1 MKTTYAIMITVM
13 AKAKVKNRGKI
24 MNRTH
29 TNGEFRIHHVSQ
41 TVTIIGWVAKRRNFG
56 SIVFMDIRDRTG
68 IVQCVFNEAL
78 SEKVKDVRN
87 EYVLEIKGTVVER
100 KDKNPKLP
108 TGEVEI
114 IVEEVT
120 IINTA
125 ATTPI
130 IVADETDAL
139 EDTRLRFRY
148 LDLRRPLMQK
158 KLMQRHAITK
168 AMRNFLD
175 DEGFIEVETPLLTK
189 STPEGSREYL
199 VPSRVHAG
207 EFYALAQ
214 SPQIFKQMLMI
225 AGFERYYQ
233 VARCFRDEDLRADRQ
248 LDFTQVDI
256 EASFLSEVEFQT
268 IMENMMVNVFKN
280 VMGRD
285 LPVPFRRIPFE
296 EAMNRYGVDKPDI
309 RYGLHLNDVTHLFS
323 ASEFKVFSS
332 VIETKGSIKA
342 LVIPD
347 YASVTRKEIDALT
360 DLAKKYGA
368 KGLVV
373 VKRVNGVI
381 EGPAAKFLSESEKAA
396 LIGQLS
402 LAENDLVLMV
412 ADAWEKACIA
422 AGALRTYFRDALK
435 LVSEDQFEFAWVV
448 DFPLFEHDAEEDRL
462 IARHHPFTRPKEE
475 DAHLLD
481 SDPLSVKACAY
492 DLVLNGFEVAGGSL
506 RIYDQQMQSKLFS
519 LIGFSEEQIEKRF
532 GFFVDAF
539 KYGTPPHGGIAFGL
553 DRLAMILTNSESLR
567 DVIAFPKNASARCPL
582 TDAPTPV
589 EIKQLEELH
598 LSVVK

>member
-1 MKTTYAIMITVM
+1 
-13 AKAKVKNRGKI
+13 

-29 TNGEFRIHHVSQ
+29 TNGEFRISHTGQ
-41 TVTIIGWVAKRRNFG
+41 TVTVLGWVAKRRNFG
-56 SIVFMDIRDRTG
+56 SIVFMDLRDRTG
-68 IVQCVFNEAL
+68 IVQCVFNEEL
-78 SEKVKDVRN
+78 TEKVKDVRS
-87 EYVLEIKGTVVER
+87 EYILEVTGVVLER

-108 TGEVEI
+108 TGDVEI
-114 IVEEVT
+114 NVTEVT
-120 IINTA
+120 IINTSA
-125 ATTPI
+125 STPI

-139 EDTRLRFRY
+139 EDTRMRFRY
-148 LDLRRPLMQK
+148 LDLRRPMMQK

-199 VPSRVHAG
+199 VPSRVHSG

-233 VARCFRDEDLRADRQ
+233 VARCFRDEDLRSDRQ

-256 EASFLSEVEFQT
+256 EASFLSEVEFQS
-268 IMENMMVNVFKN
+268 IMEAMMVKVFKE
-280 VMGRD
+280 VLDRD
-285 LPVPFRRIPFE
+285 LPVPFRRIPFD

-309 RYGLHLNDVTHLFS
+309 RYGLELNDVTTLFET
-323 ASEFKVFSS
+323 SEFKVFSS
-332 VIETKGSIKA
+332 VIEQKGTIKA
-342 LVIPD
+342 LIVND
-347 YASVTRKEIDALT
+347 YASITRKEIDTLT
-360 DLAKKYGA
+360 ELSKKFGA

-373 VKRVNGVI
+373 VKLVNGVI
-381 EGPAAKFLSESEKAA
+381 EGPAAKFLSETEKNA
-396 LIGQLS
+396 LIAQLN
-402 LAENDLVLMV
+402 LNENDLVLMV
-412 ADAWEKACIA
+412 ADEWEKACVA
-422 AGALRTYFRDALK
+422 AGALRTYFRDVLK
-435 LVSEDQFEFAWVV
+435 LVNEDQFEFAWVV
-448 DFPLFEHDAEEDRL
+448 DFPLFEYDSEEDRL
-462 IARHHPFTRPKEE
+462 IARHHPFTRPKAE

-481 SDPLSVKACAY
+481 SNPLSVKACAY

-519 LIGFSEEQIEKRF
+519 LIGFTDEQIEKRF

-553 DRLAMILTNSESLR
+553 DRLAMILTHSESLR

-589 EIKQLEELH
+589 EKKQLDELH
-598 LSVVK
+598 LTVVK

>member
-1 MKTTYAIMITVM
+1 
-13 AKAKVKNRGKI
+13 

-29 TNGEFRIHHVSQ
+29 TNGEFRLEHIGK
-41 TVTIIGWVAKRRNFG
+41 TVIVLGWVAKRRNFG
-56 SIVFMDIRDRTG
+56 SIVFMDLRDRTG
-68 IVQCVFNEAL
+68 IVQCVFNEEL
-78 SEKVKDVRN
+78 TDKVKDVRS
-87 EYVLEIKGTVVER
+87 EYILEVVGTVVER
-100 KDKNPKLP
+100 KDKNPKLS
-108 TGEVEI
+108 TGDVEI
-114 IVEEVT
+114 IVSDVT
-120 IINTA
+120 IINTSA
-125 ATTPI
+125 ATPI

-139 EDTRLRFRY
+139 EDTRLRYRY

-168 AMRNFLD
+168 TMRNFLD
-175 DEGFIEVETPLLTK
+175 DEGFIEVETPMLTK

-214 SPQIFKQMLMI
+214 SPQIFKQLLMI

-268 IMENMMVNVFKN
+268 ILETMMVKVFKE
-280 VMGRD
+280 VMHRD
-285 LPVPFRRIPFE
+285 LSVPFRRIPFD
-296 EAMNRYGVDKPDI
+296 EAMSRYGVDKPDI
-309 RYGLHLNDVTHLFS
+309 RFGLELSDVTNLFEK
-323 ASEFKVFSS
+323 SEFKVFSS
-332 VIETKGSIKA
+332 VIEQKGNIKA
-342 LVIPD
+342 LVINE
-347 YASVTRKEIDALT
+347 YATITRKEIDALT

-373 VKRVNGVI
+373 VKMVNGVI
-381 EGPAAKFLSESEKAA
+381 EGPAAKFLSESEKTE
-396 LIGQLS
+396 L
-402 LAENDLVLMV
+402 LAFLELKENDLVLMV
-412 ADAWEKACIA
+412 ADAWEKACVA
-422 AGALRTYFRDALK
+422 AGALRTYFRDVLK
-435 LVSEDQFEFAWVV
+435 LVREDQFEFAWVV
-448 DFPLFEHDAEEDRL
+448 DFPLFEYDSEEDRL
-462 IARHHPFTRPKEE
+462 IARHHPFTRPKAE
-475 DAHLLD
+475 DAHMLD
-481 SDPLSVKACAY
+481 SNPLAVKACAY

-506 RIYDQQMQSKLFS
+506 RIYDQQMQAKLFS
-519 LIGFSEEQIEKRF
+519 LIGFSDEQIEKRF

-553 DRLAMILTNSESLR
+553 DRLAMIMTHSESLR

-589 EIKQLEELH
+589 EEKQLEELH
-598 LSVVK
+598 LSIVK

>member
-1 MKTTYAIMITVM
+1 
-13 AKAKVKNRGKI
+13 

-29 TNGEFRIHHVSQ
+29 TNGEFRLNHIGK
-41 TVTIIGWVAKRRNFG
+41 TVTVIGWVAKRRNFG
-56 SIVFMDIRDRTG
+56 SIVFMDLRDRTG
-68 IVQCVFNEAL
+68 IVQCVFNEEL
-78 SEKVKDVRN
+78 TEKVRDVRS
-87 EYVLEIKGTVVER
+87 EFILEVTGIVVER
-100 KDKNPKLP
+100 KDKNLKLP
-108 TGEVEI
+108 TGDIEI
-114 IVEEVT
+114 IVSDVT
-120 IINTA
+120 IINTSA
-125 ATTPI
+125 ATPI

-139 EDTRLRFRY
+139 EDTRLRYRY

-158 KLMQRHAITK
+158 KLMQRHVITK

-175 DEGFIEVETPLLTK
+175 DEGFIEVETPMLTK

-214 SPQIFKQMLMI
+214 SPQIFKQLLMV

-256 EASFLSEVEFQT
+256 EASFLTEVEFQT
-268 IMENMMVNVFKN
+268 ILESMMVKVFKE
-280 VMGRD
+280 VMHRD
-285 LPVPFRRIPFE
+285 LPVPFRRIPFD

-309 RYGLHLNDVTHLFS
+309 RFALELNDVTSLFE

-332 VIETKGSIKA
+332 VIEQKGSIKA
-342 LVIPD
+342 LVIND
-347 YASVTRKEIDALT
+347 YALITRKEIDALT

-373 VKRVNGVI
+373 VKMVGGLI
-381 EGPAAKFLSESEKAA
+381 EGPAAKFLSETEKAV
-396 LIGQLS
+396 LIERLS
-402 LAENDLVLMV
+402 LKDNDLVLMV
-412 ADAWEKACIA
+412 ADEWEKACVA

-435 LVSEDQFEFAWVV
+435 LVSDDQFEFAWVV
-448 DFPLFEHDAEEDRL
+448 DFPLFEYDREEDRL
-462 IARHHPFTRPKEE
+462 IARHHPFTRPKAE
-475 DAHLLD
+475 DAHLLE

-519 LIGFSEEQIEKRF
+519 LIGFSDEQIEKRF

-553 DRLAMILTNSESLR
+553 DRLAMILTHSESLR

-589 EIKQLEELH
+589 EDKQLTELH
-598 LSVVK
+598 LTIVK

>member
-1 MKTTYAIMITVM
+1 
-13 AKAKVKNRGKI
+13 

-29 TNGEFRIHHVSQ
+29 TNGEFRLIHIGK
-41 TVTIIGWVAKRRNFG
+41 TVTVVGWVAKRRNFG
-56 SIVFMDIRDRTG
+56 SIVFMDMRDRTG
-68 IVQCVFNEAL
+68 IVQCVFNEEL
-78 SEKVKDVRN
+78 TEKVKDVRS
-87 EYVLEIKGTVVER
+87 EYILEVTGTVVER

-108 TGEVEI
+108 TGDIEI
-114 IVEEVT
+114 IVSDVT
-120 IINTA
+120 IINTSA
-125 ATTPI
+125 ATPI

-139 EDTRLRFRY
+139 EDTRLRYRY

-175 DEGFIEVETPLLTK
+175 DEGFIEVETPMLTK

-199 VPSRVHAG
+199 VPSRVHTG

-214 SPQIFKQMLMI
+214 SPQIFKQLLMI

-268 IMENMMVNVFKN
+268 ILETMMVKVFKE
-280 VMGRD
+280 VMHRD
-285 LPVPFRRIPFE
+285 LPVPFRRIPFD

-309 RYGLHLNDVTHLFS
+309 RFALELNDVTALF
-323 ASEFKVFSS
+323 AESEFKVFSS
-332 VIETKGSIKA
+332 VIEQKGSIKA
-342 LVIPD
+342 LVINE
-347 YASVTRKEIDALT
+347 YASITRKEIDALT

-373 VKRVNGVI
+373 VKMVGGLI
-381 EGPAAKFLSESEKAA
+381 EGPAAKFLSETEKTG
-396 LIGQLS
+396 LIERLS
-402 LAENDLVLMV
+402 LKDNDLVLMV
-412 ADAWEKACIA
+412 ADEWEKACVA
-422 AGALRTYFRDALK
+422 AGALRSYFRDALK
-435 LVSEDQFEFAWVV
+435 LVSDDQFEFAWVV
-448 DFPLFEHDAEEDRL
+448 DFPLFEYDSEEDRL
-462 IARHHPFTRPKEE
+462 IARHHPFTRPKAE
-475 DAHLLD
+475 DAHLLE

-519 LIGFSEEQIEKRF
+519 LIGFSDEQIEKRF

-553 DRLAMILTNSESLR
+553 DRLAMILTHSESLR

-589 EIKQLEELH
+589 EEKQLAELH
-598 LSVVK
+598 LTIVK

>member
-1 MKTTYAIMITVM
+1 
-13 AKAKVKNRGKI
+13 

-29 TNGEFRIHHVSQ
+29 TNGEFRLNHIGK
-41 TVTIIGWVAKRRNFG
+41 TVTVIGWVAKRRNFG
-56 SIVFMDIRDRTG
+56 SIVFIDLRDRTG
-68 IVQCVFNEAL
+68 IVQCVFNEEFT
-78 SEKVKDVRN
+78 EKVKDVRS
-87 EYVLEIKGTVVER
+87 EFILEVTGVVVER

-108 TGEVEI
+108 TGDIEI
-114 IVEEVT
+114 IVSDVT
-120 IINTA
+120 IINTSA
-125 ATTPI
+125 ATPI

-139 EDTRLRFRY
+139 EDTRLRYRY

-175 DEGFIEVETPLLTK
+175 DEGFIEVETPMLTK

-214 SPQIFKQMLMI
+214 SPQIFKQLLMV

-256 EASFLSEVEFQT
+256 EASFLTEVEFQT
-268 IMENMMVNVFKN
+268 ILESMMVKVFKE
-280 VMGRD
+280 VMHRD
-285 LPVPFRRIPFE
+285 LPVPFRRIPFD

-309 RYGLHLNDVTHLFS
+309 RFALELNDVTSLFE

-332 VIETKGSIKA
+332 VIEQKGSIKA
-342 LVIPD
+342 LVIND
-347 YASVTRKEIDALT
+347 YALITRKEIDALT

-373 VKRVNGVI
+373 VKMVGGLI
-381 EGPAAKFLSESEKAA
+381 EGPAAKFLSETEKAV
-396 LIGQLS
+396 LIERLS
-402 LAENDLVLMV
+402 LKDNDLVLMV
-412 ADAWEKACIA
+412 ADEWEKACVA

-435 LVSEDQFEFAWVV
+435 LVSDDQFEFAWVV
-448 DFPLFEHDAEEDRL
+448 DFPLFEYDREEDRL
-462 IARHHPFTRPKEE
+462 IARHHPFTRPKAE
-475 DAHLLD
+475 DAHLLE

-519 LIGFSEEQIEKRF
+519 LIGFSDEQIEKRF

-553 DRLAMILTNSESLR
+553 DRLAMILTHSESLR

-589 EIKQLEELH
+589 EDKQLTELH
-598 LSVVK
+598 LTIVK

>member
-1 MKTTYAIMITVM
+1 
-13 AKAKVKNRGKI
+13 

-29 TNGEFRIHHVSQ
+29 TNGEFRISHTGV
-41 TVTIIGWVAKRRNFG
+41 TVTVLGWVAKRRNFG
-56 SIVFMDIRDRTG
+56 SIVFMDLRDRTG
-68 IVQCVFNEAL
+68 ILQCVFNEEL
-78 SEKVKDVRN
+78 TEKVKDVRS
-87 EYVLEIKGTVVER
+87 EYILEVTGVVLER

-114 IVEEVT
+114 NVTDVT
-120 IINTA
+120 IINTSA
-125 ATTPI
+125 STPI

-148 LDLRRPLMQK
+148 LDLRRPVMQK

-199 VPSRVHAG
+199 VPSRVHSG

-233 VARCFRDEDLRADRQ
+233 VARCFRDEDLRSDRQ

-256 EASFLSEVEFQT
+256 EASFLSEVEFQS
-268 IMENMMVNVFKN
+268 IMEAMMVKVFKE
-280 VMGRD
+280 VLHRD
-285 LPVPFRRIPFE
+285 LPVPFRRIPFD

-309 RYGLHLNDVTHLFS
+309 RYGLELNDVTSLFKT
-323 ASEFKVFSS
+323 SEFKVFSS
-332 VIETKGSIKA
+332 VIEQKGTIKA
-342 LVIPD
+342 LIVND
-347 YASVTRKEIDALT
+347 YASITRKEIDTLT
-360 DLAKKYGA
+360 ELAKKFGA

-373 VKRVNGVI
+373 VKFVNGMI
-381 EGPAAKFLSESEKAA
+381 EGPAAKFLSETEKSA
-396 LIGQLS
+396 LIAQLN
-402 LAENDLVLMV
+402 LKENDLILMV
-412 ADAWEKACIA
+412 ADEWEKACVA
-422 AGALRTYFRDALK
+422 AGAIRTYFRDALK
-435 LVSEDQFEFAWVV
+435 LVSDDQFEFAWVV
-448 DFPLFEHDAEEDRL
+448 DFPLFEYDSEEDRL
-462 IARHHPFTRPKEE
+462 IARHHPFTRPKAE
-475 DAHLLD
+475 DAHLLNTN
-481 SDPLSVKACAY
+481 PLSVKACAY

-519 LIGFSEEQIEKRF
+519 LIGFTDEQIEKRF

-553 DRLAMILTNSESLR
+553 DRLAMILTHSESLR

-589 EIKQLEELH
+589 EKKQLDELH
-598 LSVVK
+598 LTVVK

>member
-1 MKTTYAIMITVM
+1 
-13 AKAKVKNRGKI
+13 

-29 TNGEFRIHHVSQ
+29 TNGEFRLEHIGK
-41 TVTIIGWVAKRRNFG
+41 TVTVLGWVAKRRNFG
-56 SIVFMDIRDRTG
+56 SIVFMDLRDRTG
-68 IVQCVFNEAL
+68 IVQCVFNE
-78 SEKVKDVRN
+78 EFTDKVKDVRS
-87 EYVLEIKGTVVER
+87 EYILEVVGTVVER
-100 KDKNPKLP
+100 KDKNPKLS
-108 TGEVEI
+108 TGDVEI
-114 IVEEVT
+114 IVSDVT
-120 IINTA
+120 IINTSA
-125 ATTPI
+125 ATPI

-139 EDTRLRFRY
+139 EDTRLRYRY

-168 AMRNFLD
+168 TMRNFLD
-175 DEGFIEVETPLLTK
+175 DEGFIEVETPMLTK

-199 VPSRVHAG
+199 VPSRVHTG

-214 SPQIFKQMLMI
+214 SPQIFKQLLMI

-268 IMENMMVNVFKN
+268 ILETMMVKVFKE
-280 VMGRD
+280 VMHRD
-285 LPVPFRRIPFE
+285 LPVPFRRIPFD

-309 RYGLHLNDVTHLFS
+309 RFGLELSDVTTLFEK
-323 ASEFKVFSS
+323 SEFKVFSS
-332 VIETKGSIKA
+332 VIEQKGNIKA
-342 LVIPD
+342 LVIND
-347 YASVTRKEIDALT
+347 YASITRKEIDAIT

-373 VKRVNGVI
+373 VKLVNGGI
-381 EGPAAKFLSESEKAA
+381 EGPASKFLSEAEKTE
-396 LIGQLS
+396 LIAFLE
-402 LAENDLVLMV
+402 LKENDLVLMV
-412 ADAWEKACIA
+412 ADAWEKACVA
-422 AGALRTYFRDALK
+422 AGALRSYFRDALK

-448 DFPLFEHDAEEDRL
+448 DFPLFEYDSEENRL
-462 IARHHPFTRPKEE
+462 IARHHPFTRPKAE
-475 DAHLLD
+475 DAHLLG
-481 SDPLSVKACAY
+481 SNPLAVKACAY

-506 RIYDQQMQSKLFS
+506 RIYDQQMQAKLFS
-519 LIGFSEEQIEKRF
+519 LIGFSDEQIEKRF

-553 DRLAMILTNSESLR
+553 DRLAMIMTHSESLR

-589 EIKQLEELH
+589 EEKQLAELH
-598 LSVVK
+598 LSIVK

>member
-1 MKTTYAIMITVM
+1 
-13 AKAKVKNRGKI
+13 

-29 TNGEFRIHHVSQ
+29 TNGEFRQKHIGH
-41 TVTIIGWVAKRRNFG
+41 TVTVIGWVAKRRNFG
-56 SIVFMDIRDRTG
+56 SIVFMDLRDRSG
-68 IVQCVFNEAL
+68 IVQCVFNEEL
-78 SEKVKDVRN
+78 TDKVKDVRS
-87 EYVLEIKGTVVER
+87 EYILEVTGVVMER
-100 KDKNPKLP
+100 KDKNPKLL
-108 TGEVEI
+108 TGDVEI
-114 IVEEVT
+114 NVTEVT
-120 IINTA
+120 IINTSA
-125 ATTPI
+125 ATPI

-175 DEGFIEVETPLLTK
+175 DEGFIEVETPMLTK

-256 EASFLSEVEFQT
+256 EASFLSEVEFQS
-268 IMENMMVNVFKN
+268 ILEAMMVKVFKE
-280 VMGRD
+280 VMHRD
-285 LPVPFRRIPFE
+285 LPVPFRRISFD

-309 RYGLHLNDVTHLFS
+309 RYGLELNDVTSLFES
-323 ASEFKVFSS
+323 SEFKVFST
-332 VIETKGSIKA
+332 VIEQKGSIKA
-342 LVIPD
+342 LVINE
-347 YASVTRKEIDALT
+347 YASISRKEIDALT
-360 DLAKKYGA
+360 DIAKKFGA

-373 VKRVNGVI
+373 VKFVNESI
-381 EGPAAKFLSESEKAA
+381 EGPAAKFLSEAEKNA
-396 LIGQLS
+396 LIGELK
-402 LAENDLVLMV
+402 LKENDLVLMV
-412 ADAWEKACIA
+412 ADEWEKACVA

-448 DFPLFEHDAEEDRL
+448 DFPLFEYDREEDRL
-462 IARHHPFTRPKEE
+462 IARHHPFTRPKAE
-475 DAHLLD
+475 DAHLLE
-481 SDPLSVKACAY
+481 SDPISVKACAY

-506 RIYDQQMQSKLFS
+506 RIYDQKMQSKLFS
-519 LIGFSEEQIEKRF
+519 LIGFSDEQIEKRF

-589 EIKQLEELH
+589 ENKQLEELH
-598 LSVVK
+598 LTVVK